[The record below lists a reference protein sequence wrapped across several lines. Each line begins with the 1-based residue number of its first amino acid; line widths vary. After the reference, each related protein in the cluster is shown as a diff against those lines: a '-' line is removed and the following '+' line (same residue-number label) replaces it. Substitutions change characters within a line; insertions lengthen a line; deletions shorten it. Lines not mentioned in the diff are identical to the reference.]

1 MNTAKSIIIAL
12 AAATLLWTGCS
23 SSEAAKE
30 PQKKAAAATPAAPA
44 IPATFKLEKGSL
56 HTELKVPS
64 ELTAYREVDIYAK
77 VSSYVKSLT
86 VDVGSEV
93 KQGQVLATLEA
104 PELVQQLAAAQS
116 KYKAQQAIYEQSN
129 ATYARI
135 VDASKTPGTISKN
148 DVDIASAKR
157 NADLAQMQAAKADYE
172 ANSTIA
178 QYLTIRAPFDGV
190 ISARNVN
197 LGAYIG
203 PAGKGSEL
211 PIFTLQE
218 QKHLRLVIEIPEAY
232 KSFIKL
238 NDVVKFTVKAFP
250 DQVFS
255 AKIARRSGV
264 MDKTLRSE
272 HVELDV
278 INNGGKLSPGMVAE
292 AVIGL
297 NAGANAFVVPKI
309 AVVNATEGV
318 FMIEDSANIAKRIPV
333 RLGRLTDSLAEVFG
347 SGLKE
352 NAVYVTKGSEEIK
365 NGASIQ
371 Q

>member
-1 MNTAKSIIIAL
+1 MNHAKSIVIAL
-12 AAATLLWTGCS
+12 AAAALLWTGCS

-30 PQKKAAAATPAAPA
+30 PEKKTTAAPA
-44 IPATFKLEKGSL
+44 GPTIPTTFKLAKGSL
-56 HTELKVPS
+56 HTELKIPS
-64 ELTAYREVDIYAK
+64 ELTAYRAVDIYAK
-77 VSSYVKSLT
+77 VNSYVKSLT
-86 VDVGSEV
+86 ADVGSEV
-93 KQGQVLATLEA
+93 KQGQVLAALEA

-129 ATYARI
+129 ATYERI

-157 NADLAQMQAAKADYE
+157 NSDLAQMQAAKADYE
-172 ANSTIA
+172 ASSTIA

-190 ISARNVN
+190 ISSRNVN

-238 NDVVKFTVKAFP
+238 NAVVKFTVKAFP

-255 AKIARRSGV
+255 AKIARRAGV

-278 INNGGKLSPGMVAE
+278 ANTDGKLSPGMVAE

-297 NAGANAFVVPKI
+297 DATDNAFVVPKI
-309 AVVNATEGV
+309 AVVNSTEGV
-318 FMIEDSANIAKRIPV
+318 FIIQDSASIAKRIPV

-347 SGLKE
+347 SGLKQ
-352 NAVYVTKGSEEIK
+352 NAVYLSKGSEEIK
-365 NGASIQ
+365 NGAAIQ
-371 Q
+371 K

>member
-1 MNTAKSIIIAL
+1 MNTSKSIIITL
-12 AAATLLWTGCS
+12 AAAGLFWAGCS
-23 SSEAAKE
+23 SSEAPKE
-30 PQKKAAAATPAAPA
+30 PGKKAVAPVAPA
-44 IPATFKLEKGSL
+44 VPTTFKLTKGSL

-64 ELTAYREVDIYAK
+64 ELTAYRAVDIYAK
-77 VSSYVKSLT
+77 VNSYVKSLT

-93 KQGQVLATLEA
+93 KKGQVLATLEA

-129 ATYARI
+129 ATYER
-135 VDASKTPGTISKN
+135 VLDASKTPGTISKN

-157 NADLAQMQAAKADYE
+157 NSDLAQMEAAKADYE
-172 ANSTIA
+172 ATSTIA
-178 QYLTIRAPFDGV
+178 QYLVIRAPFDGV
-190 ISARNVN
+190 ISVRNVN

-218 QKHLRLVIEIPEAY
+218 QTHLRLVIEVPEAY

-238 NDVVKFTVKAFP
+238 NDMVKFTVKAFP

-255 AKIARRSGV
+255 AKIARRAGV

-272 HVELDV
+272 HIELDV
-278 INNGGKLSPGMVAE
+278 TNNDGKLSPGMVAE

-297 NAGANAFVVPKI
+297 DAGANAFVVPKF
-309 AVVNATEGV
+309 AVVNSTEGV
-318 FMIEDSANIAKRIPV
+318 FMIEDSANIAKRVPV

-347 SGLKE
+347 NGLKE
-352 NAVYVTKGSEEIK
+352 SASYLTKGSEEIK
-365 NGASIQ
+365 NGATVSQ
-371 Q
+371 

>member
-12 AAATLLWTGCS
+12 AAAGLFWAGCS
-23 SSEAAKE
+23 SSEAPKE
-30 PQKKAAAATPAAPA
+30 QEKKAATPIAPA
-44 IPATFKLEKGSL
+44 IPTTFKLAKGSL
-56 HTELKVPS
+56 HTELKIPS
-64 ELTAYREVDIYAK
+64 ELTAYRAVDIYAK
-77 VSSYVKSLT
+77 VNSYVKSLT
-86 VDVGSEV
+86 ADVGSEV

-116 KYKAQQAIYEQSN
+116 KYRAQQAIYEQSN
-129 ATYARI
+129 ATYERI

-157 NADLAQMQAAKADYE
+157 NSDMAQMQAAKADYE
-172 ANSTIA
+172 ANRTIA
-178 QYLTIRAPFDGV
+178 QYLVIRAPFDGV
-190 ISARNVN
+190 ISVRNVN

-203 PAGKGSEL
+203 PSGKGSEL

-218 QKHLRLVIEIPEAY
+218 QTHLRLVIEIPEAY

-238 NDVVKFTVKAFP
+238 NDVVNFTVKAFP
-250 DQVFS
+250 DKMFS
-255 AKIARRSGV
+255 AKIARRAGV

-278 INNGGKLSPGMVAE
+278 TNNDNKLSPGMVAE

-297 NAGANAFVVPKI
+297 DAGANAFVVPKI
-309 AVVNATEGV
+309 AIVNSTEGV

-333 RLGRLTDSLAEVFG
+333 RLGRQTDSLAEVFG
-347 SGLKE
+347 NSLKE
-352 NAVYVTKGSEEIK
+352 NSLYLTKGSEEIK
-365 NGASIQ
+365 NGSPVSH
-371 Q
+371 

>member
-1 MNTAKSIIIAL
+1 MNTKSIIVTI
-12 AAATLLWTGCS
+12 AAAGLFWAGCS
-23 SSEAAKE
+23 SNEENKE
-30 PQKKAAAATPAAPA
+30 TEKKAATVDAPA
-44 IPATFKLEKGSL
+44 PPATFALAKGSM
-56 HTELKVPS
+56 HTELKIPS
-64 ELTAYREVDIYAK
+64 ELTAYRAVDIYAK
-77 VSSYVKSLT
+77 VTSYVKSLT

-104 PELVQQLAAAQS
+104 PELVQQLASSMS

-129 ATYARI
+129 ATYERI
-135 VDASKTPGTISKN
+135 VDAAKTPGTISKN

-157 NADLAQMQAAKADYE
+157 NSDLAQMQSAKADYE
-172 ANSTIA
+172 ANRTIT

-218 QKHLRLVIEIPEAY
+218 QRHLRLVVEIPEAY
-232 KSFIKL
+232 KGFIKL
-238 NDVVKFTVKAFP
+238 NDVVKFSVKAFP

-255 AKIARRSGV
+255 AKIARRAGV

-272 HVELDV
+272 HIELDV
-278 INNGGKLSPGMVAE
+278 LNNDLKLSPGMVAE

-297 NAGANAFVVPKI
+297 DADANAFVVPKH
-309 AVVNATEGV
+309 AVVNSTEGV
-318 FMIEDSANIAKRIPV
+318 FMIEDSANIAKRVPV
-333 RLGRLTDSLAEVFG
+333 RVGRATDSLAEVFG
-347 SGLKE
+347 ASLKE
-352 NAVYVTKGSEEIK
+352 NAHYVAKGSEEIK
-365 NGASIQ
+365 NGSSIGH
-371 Q
+371 

>member
-1 MNTAKSIIIAL
+1 MNTSKSIIIAL
-12 AAATLLWTGCS
+12 AAAALLWTGCS

-30 PQKKAAAATPAAPA
+30 PEKKVAATPAAPA
-44 IPATFKLEKGSL
+44 IPTTFKLAKGSL

-77 VSSYVKSLT
+77 VNSYVKSLT

-93 KQGQVLATLEA
+93 KKGQVLATLEA
-104 PELVQQLAAAQS
+104 PELIQQLAAAQS

-129 ATYARI
+129 ATYERI
-135 VDASKTPGTISKN
+135 MDASKTPGTISKN

-157 NADLAQMQAAKADYE
+157 NSDMAQMQAAKADYE

-190 ISARNVN
+190 IGARNVN

-218 QKHLRLVIEIPEAY
+218 QTHLRLVIEIPEAY

-278 INNGGKLSPGMVAE
+278 ANNDNKLSPGMVAE

-297 NAGANAFVVPKI
+297 DAGANAYVVPKM
-309 AVVNATEGV
+309 AVVNSTEGV
-318 FMIEDSANIAKRIPV
+318 FLIEDSANVAKRVPI
-333 RLGRLTDSLAEVFG
+333 RLGRVTDSLAEVFG
-347 SGLKE
+347 NNLKE
-352 NAVYVTKGSEEIK
+352 NGQYVTKGTEELK
-365 NGASIQ
+365 NGSPVSH
-371 Q
+371 

>member
-1 MNTAKSIIIAL
+1 MKTAKSILITLAVAAL
-12 AAATLLWTGCS
+12 FWTGCS
-23 SSEAAKE
+23 SSEAPKE
-30 PQKKAAAATPAAPA
+30 PEKKAAAPAAP
-44 IPATFKLEKGSL
+44 PVPVTFKLTKGSL
-56 HTELKVPS
+56 HTELKIPS
-64 ELTAYREVDIYAK
+64 ELTAYRAVDIYAK
-77 VSSYVKSLT
+77 VNSYVKSLS

-104 PELVQQLAAAQS
+104 PELVQQLAAAKS

-129 ATYARI
+129 ATYERI

-157 NADLAQMQAAKADYE
+157 NSDLAQMQAAKADYE

-238 NDVVKFTVKAFP
+238 NEVVKFTVKAFP

-255 AKIARRSGV
+255 AKIARRAGV

-278 INNGGKLSPGMVAE
+278 ANTDGKLSPGMVAE

-297 NAGANAFVVPKI
+297 DAGAGAFVVPKI
-309 AVVNATEGV
+309 AVVNSTEGIY
-318 FMIEDSANIAKRIPV
+318 MIEDSANLAKRVPI

-352 NAVYVTKGSEEIK
+352 NAVYLTKGSEEIK
-365 NGASIQ
+365 NGSAIQ